1 MVLNRRDF
9 NHSVRDAFGVTCLR
23 MMLNRRP
30 LNLLQEIL
38 TVSMCLR
45 MMLNRRPLNQI
56 ESVYERVYGKRES
69 KFFGNRITK
78 YLRLQ
83 EYCYAKVRSS
93 AFSLRFF
100 L

>member
-1 MVLNRRDF
+1 MV
-9 NHSVRDAFGVTCLR
+9 
-23 MMLNRRP
+23 
-30 LNLLQEIL
+30 
-38 TVSMCLR
+38 
-45 MMLNRRPLNQI
+45 LNRRPLNQI

>member
-1 MVLNRRDF
+1 MV
-9 NHSVRDAFGVTCLR
+9 
-23 MMLNRRP
+23 LNRRP
-30 LNLLQEIL
+30 LNHDIVEMIHA
-38 TVSMCLR
+38 MRLR
-45 MMLNRRPLNQI
+45 MVLNRRPLNQI